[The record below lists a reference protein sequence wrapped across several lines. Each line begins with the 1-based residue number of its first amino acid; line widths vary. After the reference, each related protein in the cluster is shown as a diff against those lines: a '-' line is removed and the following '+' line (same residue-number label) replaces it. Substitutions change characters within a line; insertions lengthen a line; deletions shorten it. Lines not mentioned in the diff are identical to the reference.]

1 MTNAQQEI
9 VTQKEQITKIELMVT
24 EKDIL
29 YNEKETQIIDLNNK
43 NSLLQN
49 KMKDQ
54 LNEMEKLTLQTDEI
68 KKVENFCEISSI
80 DYWIEI

>member
-1 MTNAQQEI
+1 MKNSLTNAQQEI

-68 KKVENFCEISSI
+68 KKVRKFL
-80 DYWIEI
+80 